1 MGEKKMDHAHES
13 RRRGGDPWRLSLIA
27 SVFLRE
33 LGSKVSC
40 RVRVKKEVLDLRRN
54 EKVKIR
60 TWEMYGCWAA
70 SRTDTEGSGAVFK
83 ERG

>member
-1 MGEKKMDHAHES
+1 MDHARES
-13 RRRGGDPWRLSLIA
+13 RRCGGDPWRLSLIA

-40 RVRVKKEVLDLRRN
+40 SIRVKNEVLDMRRN

-60 TWEMYGCWAA
+60 TWEMYACWAA
-70 SRTDTEGSGAVFK
+70 STDTEGSGAEFK
-83 ERG
+83 ECG